1 MSEKIPRIVSV
12 AFEGSHRA
20 GKGTQIELL
29 AKDLESEGIPYLVV
43 HGAGSRPNKGIEL
56 SDPVSDWWTKTNAEL
71 KTIKGATDLEKWNQ
85 ASDRLAREVIVFRE
99 RILRK
104 IAEDRGSDCA
114 VLLLDRTLISRA
126 MLNEHIQESTVE
138 DCATADISTAS
149 VGTPK
154 TIKMM
159 VPDLIFNLVANIPV
173 LLGRLDKTDPKYEFR
188 KKNIEEKSP
197 FYFKGKALLPA
208 SIRDRVIQV
217 DASSSPGQI
226 HQEIMAQLARLI
238 H

>member
-1 MSEKIPRIVSV
+1 MSEKIPRILSV

-29 AKDLESEGIPYLVV
+29 TKELESVGIPYLVV
-43 HGAGSRPNKGIEL
+43 HGAGSRPNKGMNL
-56 SDPVSDWWTKTNAEL
+56 GDPVSDWWTKTNAEL
-71 KTIKGATDLEKWNQ
+71 KTVKGATDLEKWNQ

-104 IAEDRGSDCA
+104 IAEEKGSDCA
-114 VLLLDRTLISRA
+114 VLLLDRSLISRA
-126 MLNEHIQESTVE
+126 MLNDPIQESPAE
-138 DCATADISTAS
+138 ECKTADISTAPA
-149 VGTPK
+149 GAPK

-159 VPDLIFNLVANIPV
+159 VPDLIFNLVADIPV
-173 LLGRLDKTDPKYEFR
+173 LLSRLDKTDPKYEFR

-197 FYFKGKALLPA
+197 YYFKGKALLPV

-217 DASSSPGQI
+217 DASSSPEQI

-238 H
+238 R